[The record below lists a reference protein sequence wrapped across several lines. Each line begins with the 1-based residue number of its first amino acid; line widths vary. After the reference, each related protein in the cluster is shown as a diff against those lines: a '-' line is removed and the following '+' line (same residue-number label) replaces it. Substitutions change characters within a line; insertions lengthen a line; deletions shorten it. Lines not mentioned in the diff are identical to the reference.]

1 MSEANVWWLVTGALV
16 ALELTTG
23 TFYLLML
30 GIGSAAAALT
40 AHAGYGLNTQLAAAA
55 AVGALGVA
63 LVGQWRR
70 RRNQADP
77 ALTPSQHLDIGA
89 TVQVDDWDAQNTARV
104 QHRGATWT
112 AVLAAGQQPSP
123 GTYRVQDV
131 QGNRLVLEK
140 T

>member
-1 MSEANVWWLVTGALV
+1 MSEANIWWLVTGALV

-30 GIGSAAAALT
+30 GIGSVAAALT
-40 AHAGYGLNTQLAAAA
+40 AHAGYGLNAQLAAAA
-55 AVGALGVA
+55 VVGALGAA

-70 RRNQADP
+70 RRVKANTGLA
-77 ALTPSQHLDIGA
+77 PSQHLDIGA
-89 TVQVDDWDAQNTARV
+89 TVQVSDWDAQGTARV

-112 AVLAAGQQPSP
+112 AVLAEGQQPSP
-123 GTYRVQDV
+123 GAYHVKDV

-140 T
+140 R